1 MLEKSSKRCHSKGF
15 SLDALFGSAYK
26 GVSEASMNLTLIG
39 ISILGIGFT
48 IWQLV
53 LIREAIDENTDAV
66 DTNSVLLD
74 GVLSHFSGLIEVV
87 HPPDCEAGECAYC
100 EAEKMTP
107 TGMRGGEEG
116 H

>member
-74 GVLSHFSGLIEVV
+74 GVLGHFSGLVGVV
-87 HPPDCEAGECAYC
+87 HPPDCEAGECDFC
-100 EAEKMTP
+100 EAEKITP